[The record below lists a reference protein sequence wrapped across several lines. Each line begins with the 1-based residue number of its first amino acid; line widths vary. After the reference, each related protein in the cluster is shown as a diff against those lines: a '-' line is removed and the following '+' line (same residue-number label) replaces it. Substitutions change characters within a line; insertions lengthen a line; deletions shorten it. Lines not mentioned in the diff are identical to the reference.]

1 MTQLRVKELCKK
13 KGITLNALAEKIGVS
28 QPSISGIA
36 TGKQKPS
43 FDTLEKLA
51 TALKVNIA
59 ELFEQP
65 SEGAITCP
73 YCGTELR
80 LTAEKI
86 GKE

>member
-1 MTQLRVKELCKK
+1 MIQLRIKEICKE

-28 QPSISGIA
+28 QPSISGLA

-51 TALKVNIA
+51 EALEVPFT

-65 SEGAITCP
+65 KSDAASLTCP
-73 YCGTELR
+73 HCGKSIE
-80 LTAEKI
+80 I
-86 GKE
+86 GIK